1 MTSPALL
8 PELQPQV
15 SFKNILLATDF
26 SAASEKAFAYAV
38 AVARR
43 HGSKITLSHVIPP
56 DLVSLLPA
64 PSAERRRDEEERQLE
79 GLASR
84 SELNQIPHE
93 AILRAGSV
101 GSELSSVI
109 REQEIDLVILA
120 THGRSGLKKLVLGSV
135 AEEVLRRAPCPVL
148 TVGPHID
155 TTIGTTGKFSRI
167 LLATD
172 FHPASAKA
180 LDYAVFLANESETK
194 LILLHVMPPTALAG
208 PGQSFYDE
216 QAINEWEAQVRTNI
230 REKLERLLLPPAAR
244 LWSEPEYVVNFDFIG
259 DGIVREAAARRADLI
274 IAGAKRPPFV
284 KASAHTLGGVSYEV
298 IRRAKCPVLTVSA

>member
-1 MTSPALL
+1 MTSPALQ

-43 HGSKITLSHVIPP
+43 HGSKITLAHVIPP
-56 DLVSLLPA
+56 DSVSLLPA
-64 PSAERRRDEEERQLE
+64 PSAERQRDEEERQLE

-101 GSELSSVI
+101 GSVLSSVI
-109 REQEIDLVILA
+109 LEQEIDLVILA

-135 AEEVLRRAPCPVL
+135 AEEVLRRAQCPVL

-155 TTIGTTGKFSRI
+155 TTLGATGKFSRI
-167 LLATD
+167 LFATD

-208 PGQSFYDE
+208 PGQSFHDE
-216 QAINEWEAQVRTNI
+216 QAINEWEAQVRRNI
-230 REKLERLLLPPAAR
+230 REKLERLLPPAAK

-284 KASAHTLGGVSYEV
+284 KAFAHTLGGVSYEV